1 LFGNPARAA
10 PRISPDG
17 ISLAWLQPRIW
28 AITRDTAEARM
39 LTPEHGVAARVMA
52 ISPDRPGTIVVG
64 LNERDAAWHDAWTID
79 LASGRR
85 DLVFENRDGYRFQVF
100 DHTLSL
106 RLLRGQNQERGGST
120 YYRYDAGLITPA
132 FDIPHEDDL
141 RTGVEGFERD
151 DSHYH
156 LMSSVGRDRSAL
168 FRVDAATGDRRLLAE
183 HERADLHGLIRDAR
197 TARAIAASFEYVRR
211 EWVAIDPDMADD
223 LRLLAE
229 AAGDL
234 DFNVYSQTEDGKR
247 WVVIFYGPTQ
257 PGAYHLYDRQ
267 SRTLANLFEL
277 RPELT
282 SHKLAPMRG
291 LVLRSRDGR
300 DLVSYLTLPREVE
313 GDRPPEPLPMVLAVH
328 GGPWSRDQ
336 YGCSSFHQW
345 MADRGYAVLSVN
357 YRGSTGLGKDFV
369 NAGDREHAGAM
380 HDDLL
385 DAVDWAVREGIA
397 RRDRVAIRGASYG
410 GYATLI
416 GLPGPDSNQRPSG

>member
-168 FRVDAATGDRRLLAE
+168 FRG
-183 HERADLHGLIRDAR
+183 I
-197 TARAIAASFEYVRR
+197 
-211 EWVAIDPDMADD
+211 
-223 LRLLAE
+223 
-229 AAGDL
+229 
-234 DFNVYSQTEDGKR
+234 
-247 WVVIFYGPTQ
+247 GP
-257 PGAYHLYDRQ
+257 PA
-267 SRTLANLFEL
+267 
-277 RPELT
+277 
-282 SHKLAPMRG
+282 
-291 LVLRSRDGR
+291 
-300 DLVSYLTLPREVE
+300 
-313 GDRPPEPLPMVLAVH
+313 
-328 GGPWSRDQ
+328 
-336 YGCSSFHQW
+336 
-345 MADRGYAVLSVN
+345 
-357 YRGSTGLGKDFV
+357 
-369 NAGDREHAGAM
+369 
-380 HDDLL
+380 
-385 DAVDWAVREGIA
+385 A
-397 RRDRVAIRGASYG
+397 RR
-410 GYATLI
+410 T
-416 GLPGPDSNQRPSG
+416 